1 MSFVT
6 IPCTKCGSK
15 LKIRELFARNQT
27 EIRCVKCGAK
37 IAITQDPH
45 GGKPTATSPA
55 PVPIPLDAKPPV
67 VPVHAA
73 PLPVVAPH
81 AEPVKP
87 SAEPPLPPAATS
99 DKALPTVVS
108 HRLMVIKPN
117 SGLIVAPATPPHLP
131 VVPVP
136 LPPSAVHMAVSAVP
150 KVIAVPP
157 PTPEAPP
164 RPPPTVT
171 PVQPAPLVAELQ
183 ARVVKLESEVQAL
196 REMLNKRP
204 AEAEA
209 LNQKL
214 MDGLGAEINDTINLW
229 KQELLDASKL
239 ELNRAES
246 LVQSLQTRI
255 QHLQD

>member
-15 LKIRELFARNQT
+15 LKIRELYARNQT

-45 GGKPTATSPA
+45 GGKPSATPTPPA
-55 PVPIPLDAKPPV
+55 PLPLDARPPV
-67 VPVHAA
+67 APAPAA
-73 PLPVVAPH
+73 PLPVVPL

-87 SAEPPLPPAATS
+87 AAVLPLPPAAAVEN
-99 DKALPTVVS
+99 ALPTVVS
-108 HRLMVIKPN
+108 HRLMLIKPS
-117 SGLIVAPATPPHLP
+117 SGPIVAPATPPHLP

-136 LPPSAVHMAVSAVP
+136 LPPAAVHMAVPVVP
-150 KVIAVPP
+150 KVIAVHPP
-157 PTPEAPP
+157 APETAP
-164 RPPPTVT
+164 RPPPSVT
-171 PVQPAPLVAELQ
+171 PIQPAPMVVELQ
-183 ARVVKLESEVQAL
+183 ARVVKLEGEVQAL

-204 AEAEA
+204 AEVEA
-209 LNQKL
+209 LNQKT
-214 MDGLGAEINDTINLW
+214 MDGLGADINDTINLW

-246 LVQSLQTRI
+246 LVKVLQARI